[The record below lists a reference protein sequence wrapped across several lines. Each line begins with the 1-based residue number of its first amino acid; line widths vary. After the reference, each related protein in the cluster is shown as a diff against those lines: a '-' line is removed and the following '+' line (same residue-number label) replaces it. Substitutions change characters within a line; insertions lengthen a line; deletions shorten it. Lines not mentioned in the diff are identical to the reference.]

1 MGKSACTTRI
11 IPGRRLLICLPL
23 HSGTMLRLDRV
34 IYEGI
39 CCHANSCCDIRPRGV
54 DTLSGPSRLM
64 RGDKSFSLDFHH
76 TRSVPLSTPSPGWGV
91 RHITLL
97 DNGRVSYS
105 NPVRQ
110 SLFTFKDCLE
120 GETFFNLMLISTYSR
135 V

>member
-1 MGKSACTTRI
+1 M
-11 IPGRRLLICLPL
+11 
-23 HSGTMLRLDRV
+23 
-34 IYEGI
+34 
-39 CCHANSCCDIRPRGV
+39 
-54 DTLSGPSRLM
+54 
-64 RGDKSFSLDFHH
+64 SFSLHFHH
-76 TRSVPLSTPSPGWGV
+76 TGSVPLSSTSTGWGV

-120 GETFFNLMLISTYSR
+120 GETFFNLMLIPSYSR